1 MASEQTPGSIYTF
14 TDSPAVRV
22 ATPLFVGLVG
32 PSSTGKTYSA
42 LRLATGMQRVTGGEI
57 FGVDTESN
65 RMLHYAPLP
74 GEKPDPAN
82 GKFKFTHVPFAAPYA
97 SLKYLAAI
105 QHCISRGAKVIVVDS
120 MSHEHDGVGGVLEQH
135 ESEAV
140 RLAEK
145 FKSSVEAV
153 SQGAWAVPK
162 ANRRKLINT
171 LLTETSVNVIF
182 CFRAKKKLKMATKE
196 EKKRGEDAI
205 TPLGFMPIAGEEFMY
220 DLMLKCLLLPGSSGV
235 PVIEPA
241 FPGEKEM
248 VKLPKQFLHI
258 FERPTQL
265 SEDIG
270 QQLAEWAA
278 GGDTKAPSDDEVA
291 ARIAVIKAA
300 ESLEEWSGAAE
311 SLKGKPWTT
320 QQRRALTQALN
331 AKKAELTP
339 S

>member
-1 MASEQTPGSIYTF
+1 MASEQTPGYTF
-14 TDSPAVRV
+14 SFNQAVRV

-42 LRLATGMQRVTGGEI
+42 LRLATGMQRVTGGKI
-57 FGVDTESN
+57 FGIDTESN

-82 GKFKFTHVPFAAPYA
+82 GKFDFTHVPFGSPYA

-105 QHCISRGAKVIVVDS
+105 QQCVERGAKIIVVDS
-120 MSHEHDGVGGVLEQH
+120 MSHEHEGVGGVLEQH
-135 ESEAV
+135 EAEAE

-145 FKSSVEAV
+145 FKSTVDAM
-153 SQGAWAVPK
+153 SQSAWAVPK
-162 ANRRKLINT
+162 ANRRKLINA
-171 LLTETSVNVIF
+171 LLTETNVNVIF

-196 EKKRGEDAI
+196 EKKNGVDAI

-220 DLMLKCLLLPGSSGV
+220 EMMLKALLLPGCGGV
-235 PVIEPA
+235 PAWTPA
-241 FPGEKEM
+241 LPGEKEM
-248 VKLPKQFLHI
+248 VKLPKQFTHL
-258 FERPTQL
+258 FERPEQL
-265 SEDIG
+265 SEEIG
-270 QQLAEWAA
+270 QNLATWAA
-278 GGDTKAPSDDEVA
+278 GGENKAPSEAELAD
-291 ARIAVIKAA
+291 RIAAA
-300 ESLEEWSGAAE
+300 KSAASLDEHAAVVE

>member
-1 MASEQTPGSIYTF
+1 MASEQAPGNIYTF

-42 LRLATGMQRVTGGEI
+42 LRLATGMQRVTGGKI
-57 FGVDTESN
+57 FGIDTESN

-74 GEKPDPAN
+74 GEKPDPTN
-82 GKFKFTHVPFAAPYA
+82 GKFEFTHVPFSAPYE

-105 QHCISRGAKVIVVDS
+105 RHCVSRGAKVIVVDS
-120 MSHEHDGVGGVLEQH
+120 MSHEHEGVGGVLEQH
-135 ESEAV
+135 EAEAI

-145 FKSSVEAV
+145 FKTTVDAM
-153 SQGAWAVPK
+153 SQSAWAVPK

-171 LLTETSVNVIF
+171 LLTETAVNVIF

-196 EKKRGEDAI
+196 EKKAGNDAI
-205 TPLGFMPIAGEEFMY
+205 TPLGFLPIAGEEFMY
-220 DLMLKCLLLPGSSGV
+220 EMMLKCLLLPGASGT
-235 PVIEPA
+235 PEWTPA
-241 FPGEKEM
+241 MPGEKEM
-248 VKLPKQFLHI
+248 VKIPKQFLHV
-258 FERPTQL
+258 FETKPQL
-265 SEDIG
+265 SEEIG

-278 GGDTKAPSDDEVA
+278 GGDTKPPTDAEVA
-291 ARIAVIKAA
+291 DRIAAAKAA
-300 ESLEEWSGAAE
+300 TSLEEHAAVVE

-320 QQRRALTQALN
+320 QQRRALTKALN
-331 AKKAELTP
+331 DKKAELTP